1 MRVAGVVVWLGAVPL
16 LMGLYAS
23 GSVTPWANPKAPAPG
38 KIVVASRPDDATA
51 MRESLRRDIAQHPDD
66 FIVFATEAG
75 AKEFF
80 AEHRDEEEIERD
92 RKMNARGIV
101 GYWQGKTIVVL
112 PPSALA
118 TQY

>member
-1 MRVAGVVVWLGAVPL
+1 MGAN
-16 LMGLYAS
+16 AW
-23 GSVTPWANPKAPAPG
+23 GSVTLRANPKVAAAG
-38 KIVVASRPDDATA
+38 KIIAANRTDDART
-51 MRESLRRDIAQHPDD
+51 MRESLRRDVAQHPDD
-66 FIVFATEAG
+66 FIVFATAAG

-92 RKMNARGIV
+92 QKVSARGIV

-112 PPSALA
+112 PPAALA